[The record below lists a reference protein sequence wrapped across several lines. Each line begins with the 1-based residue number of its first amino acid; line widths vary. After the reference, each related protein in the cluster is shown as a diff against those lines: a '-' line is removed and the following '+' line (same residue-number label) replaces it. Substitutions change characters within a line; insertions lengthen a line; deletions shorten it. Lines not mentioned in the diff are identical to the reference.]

1 MIAEGCIMARVCH
14 VNRCPVGVATQKEE
28 LRKKF
33 PGTPEHLEN
42 FFLFVAEEVRVI
54 LAALGY
60 RSLEEICGRS
70 DLLSRRRMGIAR
82 KSVPAPPAAN
92 PQASA
97 DVKLQEVTKTSG
109 VVLDSMLEGASVT
122 PEQRAWVG
130 VALKAPA
137 HSNGTVFDD
146 LVVNDPEF
154 RTFVQKN
161 NGVFDQE
168 HTITNT
174 DRAVGGRIS
183 GAIAREHGDYG
194 FEGTLNLQFKGSAGQ
209 SFGVFNIKGLHLRME
224 GEVNDYM
231 GKGMNGGSI
240 TILPPAGS
248 AFVGEQSEMAIAGNT
263 CLYGAT
269 GGRVFVS
276 GRVGERFGVRN
287 AGAIAVIEGSGDHLG
302 EYMTNGVIVA
312 LGSTG
317 RNIGAGM
324 SGGLIYLYDPT
335 DQIKSYD
342 LVNQDNRDDTDRIV
356 SAHGEQQLKELIE
369 DHANRTGSP
378 AAKKI
383 LGDWESHL
391 PHFYQVVPPSERNS
405 RFVKPAEP
413 LVPNVDFNFKREPVL
428 M

>member
-1 MIAEGCIMARVCH
+1 
-14 VNRCPVGVATQKEE
+14 
-28 LRKKF
+28 
-33 PGTPEHLEN
+33 
-42 FFLFVAEEVRVI
+42 
-54 LAALGY
+54 
-60 RSLEEICGRS
+60 
-70 DLLSRRRMGIAR
+70 
-82 KSVPAPPAAN
+82 
-92 PQASA
+92 
-97 DVKLQEVTKTSG
+97 
-109 VVLDSMLEGASVT
+109 LDSMLEGASVS
-122 PEQRAWVG
+122 PEQRAAWVG
-130 VALKAPA
+130 LALKAPA

-161 NGVFDQE
+161 NGVFEQE

-183 GAIAREHGDYG
+183 GAIAREHGDDG
-194 FEGTLNLQFKGSAGQ
+194 FQGTLNLKFKGAAGQ

-240 TILPPAGS
+240 TIFPPSGS
-248 AFVGEQSEMAIAGNT
+248 AFAGEQSEMAIAGNT

-287 AGAIAVIEGSGDHLG
+287 AGVQAVIEGSGDHLG

-324 SGGLIYLYDPT
+324 SGGLLYLYDPM
-335 DQIKSYD
+335 DQIKSYE
-342 LVNQDNRDDTDRIV
+342 LVNQDNSDNADRVV
-356 SAHGEQQLKELIE
+356 SPDGEQQLKELIE

-383 LGDWESHL
+383 LGDWDMHL
-391 PHFYQVVPPSERNS
+391 PHFYQIVPPSERNS
-405 RFVKPAEP
+405 RFVKPPEP
-413 LVPNVDFNFKREPVL
+413 PPQNVDSTFKREPVL
-428 M
+428 MRSLPASSTNTGSRYSKRTHMGLRSLLLRNCVGEPKS